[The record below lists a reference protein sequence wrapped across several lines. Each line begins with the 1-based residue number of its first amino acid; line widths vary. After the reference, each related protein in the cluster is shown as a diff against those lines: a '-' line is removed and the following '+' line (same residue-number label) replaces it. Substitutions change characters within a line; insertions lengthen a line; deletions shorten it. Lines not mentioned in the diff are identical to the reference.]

1 MSLLSVSWEYFHE
14 LAALHR
20 KDDYIKTYYNLVAEY
35 DDLIIG
41 QLFGHLHSDEFRV
54 GHSRSVQGNTND
66 TNIQMIPMLRSPLL
80 LGPSITP
87 IHGNNPAYKLVKYG
101 FVGGNKKDELGGYK
115 LLDYDSYSYVPGDE
129 DWKKLYTFSE
139 VYSSS
144 YTPEEGLSSNTMRS
158 VVESMENSMR
168 IRGDSSLLTSFRT
181 LLMSGGV
188 SKTQHAGSG
197 IECNDK
203 CKNEWLCTIQSATR
217 DGYDNCLSLR
227 QRSSR
232 EKAAAVLLL
241 SLTAV
246 VVVVFALAFRVRRR
260 KAIKRKLYDETDS
273 VEGDIRLSI
282 QNNL

>member
-1 MSLLSVSWEYFHE
+1 MG
-14 LAALHR
+14 
-20 KDDYIKTYYNLVAEY
+20 
-35 DDLIIG
+35 DL
-41 QLFGHLHSDEFRV
+41 
-54 GHSRSVQGNTND
+54 RSVLGNANN
-66 TNIQMIPMLRSPLL
+66 TNIQIIPMLRSPLL
-80 LGPSITP
+80 LGPSIT
-87 IHGNNPAYKLVKYG
+87 
-101 FVGGNKKDELGGYK
+101 
-115 LLDYDSYSYVPGDE
+115 VPGDE

-158 VVESMENSMR
+158 VVESTENSMR
-168 IRGDSSLLTSFRT
+168 IRRKSSLLTSFRT

-227 QRSSR
+227 QHTSR
-232 EKAAAVLLL
+232 EKADVILLF

-246 VVVVFALAFRVRRR
+246 VLFVFALAN
-260 KAIKRKLYDETDS
+260 YCMM
-273 VEGDIRLSI
+273 RLFQLKVVSDCQYKI
-282 QNNL
+282 ISKDVYNIAFIEAQPIEM

>member
-1 MSLLSVSWEYFHE
+1 MRVYSIRTKLF
-14 LAALHR
+14 LAGTHR
-20 KDDYIKTYYNLVAEY
+20 KDEYIKTYYNLVAEY

-54 GHSRSVQGNTND
+54 GDSRSLQRNTN
-66 TNIQMIPMLRSPLL
+66 TNIEMIPMLNSPLL
-80 LGPSITP
+80 LGPSISP

-101 FVGGNKKDELGGYK
+101 FVGNDKKDKLSGGYK

-129 DWKKLYTFSE
+129 DWKKLHTFSE

-158 VVESMENSMR
+158 VVESMQNLMH
-168 IRGDSSLLTSFRT
+168 IREESPLLTSFRT

-188 SKTQHAGSG
+188 SETQHAGLG
-197 IECNDK
+197 IECNER

-227 QRSSR
+227 QHSSR
-232 EKAAAVLLL
+232 EKAGVVLLL

-246 VVVVFALAFRVRRR
+246 VGVVCALAFHVRRR
-260 KAIKRKLYDETDS
+260 KAMKRKLYDETVS

-282 QNNL
+282 QNNP